1 MNIPDVNVL
10 VGIFRPDHPFAR
22 AATAWWEESAD
33 RGERFTVPDV
43 VWSGFTRVVTN
54 GRAFDEP
61 ASFEEAQGFVAALHA
76 QPTCATWVAH
86 PRTLE
91 EFARIGA
98 DASARGNLVTDAYI
112 AACAA
117 TYGGT
122 VVTFDRDYR
131 RFDGLRVRELSA

>member
-10 VGIFRPDHPFAR
+10 VALFRPDHGLSR
-22 AATAWWEESAD
+22 AATAWWAESVD
-33 RGERFTVPDV
+33 RGEPFTVPDV

-54 GRAFDEP
+54 GRIFEEP
-61 ASFEEAQGFVAALHA
+61 ASFAQAQGFVGAVVA
-76 QPTCATWVAH
+76 QPTHSTWVAH

-98 DASARGNLVTDAYI
+98 EASARGNLVTDAYI

>member
-10 VGIFRPDHPFAR
+10 VALFRPDHRFSR
-22 AATAWWEESAD
+22 AATAWWEESVD
-33 RGERFTVPDV
+33 RGEPFTVPDV

-54 GRAFDEP
+54 GRIFGEP
-61 ASFEEAQGFVAALHA
+61 ASFTQAQAFVGAVVA
-76 QPTCATWVAH
+76 QPTHATWLAH

-98 DASARGNLVTDAYI
+98 EASARGNLVTDAYI
-112 AACAA
+112 AVCAA

-131 RFDGLRVRELSA
+131 KLDGLWVRELSA

>member
-10 VGIFRPDHPFAR
+10 VGLFRPDHAFAR
-22 AATAWWEESAD
+22 AATAWWEESVG
-33 RGERFTVPDV
+33 RGEPFTVPDL

-54 GRAFDEP
+54 GRIFEEP
-61 ASFEEAQGFVAALHA
+61 ASFEEAQAFVGAVLA
-76 QPTCATWVAH
+76 QPTHATWVAH

-98 DASARGNLVTDAYI
+98 DASVRGNLVTDAYI

-117 TYGGT
+117 TYGAT

-131 RFDGLRVRELSA
+131 RFDDLRVHELSA

>member
-10 VGIFRPDHPFAR
+10 VALFRPDHRYHR
-22 AATAWWEESAD
+22 AAAAWWAASSD
-33 RGERFTVPDV
+33 RGEPFSVPDV

-54 GRAFDEP
+54 GRIFEEP
-61 ASFEEAQGFVAALHA
+61 ASFAQAQDFVGALLA
-76 QPTCATWVAH
+76 QPTHATWVAH
-86 PRTLE
+86 ARTLE
-91 EFARIGA
+91 EFARLGA
-98 DASARGNLVTDAYI
+98 DVSARGNLVTDVYI